1 MIFSVV
7 NRHLLKYPYKK
18 LFNGQGDVIL
28 KILIAEDNEN
38 TSKLYNKIFRS
49 RGHQVILTNNGSEC
63 ITRFRRETI
72 RHNDP
77 VIPFDV
83 IILDFA
89 MPLKSGV
96 EVAKEILELNPNQRI
111 IFISAYPNKMLSEYK
126 NSEKPIEFLS
136 KPFSIAALLIIV
148 ENTQKTLKDKIPE
161 FEKWDEL
168 SGLSEAFGAP
178 RSAHYK

>member
-7 NRHLLKYPYKK
+7 NRHFLKYQHKK
-18 LFNGQGDVIL
+18 LLNGQGDVPL
-28 KILIAEDNEN
+28 KILIAEDNQN
-38 TSKLYNKIFRS
+38 TSKFYYKIFRS
-49 RGHQVILTNNGSEC
+49 RGHQVIITNNGSEC
-63 ITRFRRETI
+63 ITRFRREII
-72 RHNDP
+72 RPNDF

-126 NSEKPIEFLS
+126 NAEKPIEFLS
-136 KPFSIAALLIIV
+136 KPFTLTALLSVV
-148 ENTQKTLKDKIPE
+148 ENPQKTLKDKIPE
-161 FEKWDEL
+161 FQKWDEL
-168 SGLSEAFGAP
+168 SGLSEAFGAAP
-178 RSAHYK
+178 SSHYK